1 MTALMRA
8 DDAPQ
13 LERPLALL
21 EKTPQLLKTLLA
33 DMQEDT
39 LTWKPAAD
47 RWSIGEI
54 LAHLAGLELAYGQ
67 RVQRIVTEDSP
78 ALEAYDQN
86 AAAAEGRYSQPDPEE
101 SLAAFTER
109 REGTLAFLSMLPPG
123 AATRTGRH
131 SEIASFTLS
140 EMLHELASH
149 DLGHLRQIAEL
160 YRAREFHP
168 HAGPFQKYSHP
179 RP

>member
-1 MTALMRA
+1 MTTLMRP

-13 LERPLALL
+13 LARPLALL

-33 DMQEDT
+33 DLEDDT
-39 LTWKPAAD
+39 LCWKPAPE

-54 LAHLAGLELAYGQ
+54 LAHLAELEETFAG

-78 ALEAYDQN
+78 AFEVYDLKT
-86 AAAAEGRYSQPDPEE
+86 ASADGRYSKADPEQ
-101 SLAAFTER
+101 SLASFLEA
-109 REGTLAFLSMLPPG
+109 REGNLAFLSMLPPG
-123 AATRTGRH
+123 AAARAAEH
-131 SEIASFTLS
+131 SEVGTFTLS
-140 EMLHELASH
+140 ELLHEMANH

-168 HAGPFQKYSHP
+168 HAGPFRRYSNP